1 MTTLIRS
8 TFKLLFRNKAFWF
21 FLLIAPAISI
31 LIMNVD
37 MNYSIVDTPSE
48 RHEIVQIEADE
59 KVAYYG
65 GAASFAVKVYDAS
78 GSELSGLLLQDLAGN
93 GMYTVCRAQ
102 VPDMTDASLGERI
115 RYDAMN
121 DRMGAVLYISPDFDA
136 LVREG
141 RTGEAVRIAVL
152 SDDSRSELFVNDI
165 KLELGEMMLAGDV
178 SSISNVRDSLPR
190 KETVKIAA
198 SGERELS
205 REQENSKM
213 KMGYAFSIL
222 TFGFVFCGVFVA
234 HTAIEEQKNMVLT
247 RIRLTGSRDIRYLI
261 SKAVCAV
268 IVSVMITAVLAAGLA
283 LTKPDIASIGLPGF
297 VLIVF
302 MIGIIFSITSLFLG
316 MISGEVMSSN
326 FIAFTIWCMSSLF
339 AGLYFPLDDSSKLI
353 KAISLVMPQRWF
365 MEGVEMILVKDS
377 KAFVYLICITAAYLM
392 VILSIGNA
400 GIRLRKQEA

>member
-1 MTTLIRS
+1 MTTLIKS

-102 VPDMTDASLGERI
+102 VPDMTDVSLGERI

-165 KLELGEMMLAGDV
+165 
-178 SSISNVRDSLPR
+178 
-190 KETVKIAA
+190 
-198 SGERELS
+198 
-205 REQENSKM
+205 
-213 KMGYAFSIL
+213 
-222 TFGFVFCGVFVA
+222 
-234 HTAIEEQKNMVLT
+234 
-247 RIRLTGSRDIRYLI
+247 
-261 SKAVCAV
+261 
-268 IVSVMITAVLAAGLA
+268 
-283 LTKPDIASIGLPGF
+283 
-297 VLIVF
+297 
-302 MIGIIFSITSLFLG
+302 
-316 MISGEVMSSN
+316 
-326 FIAFTIWCMSSLF
+326 
-339 AGLYFPLDDSSKLI
+339 
-353 KAISLVMPQRWF
+353 
-365 MEGVEMILVKDS
+365 
-377 KAFVYLICITAAYLM
+377 
-392 VILSIGNA
+392 
-400 GIRLRKQEA
+400 